1 MQVIKAFTSGK
12 PGNRKL
18 VWLPDLQLFSK
29 SKSIL
34 NVYFHKFI
42 WNPPIILELISPFDD
57 LTPLARDESEASWG
71 PRSQGD
77 ATRWA
82 IEWRGCWRGTA
93 GQIHTD
99 LAFLEDVAF

>member
-1 MQVIKAFTSGK
+1 MIKAFTSGK
-12 PGNRKL
+12 PDNRKL
-18 VWLPDLQLFSK
+18 VRLPDLQLFSK

-42 WNPPIILELISPFDD
+42 WNPPPIILQLISPFDD
-57 LTPLARDESEASWG
+57 LIPLARDESEASWG
-71 PRSQGD
+71 PCSQGNE
-77 ATRWA
+77 TRWA